1 MGRRME
7 LSDNINVT
15 AISSRT
21 NRTNRVLEVRT
32 KEEIGAEVRQR
43 QAIMKSI
50 EKAMKI
56 GK

>member
-43 QAIMKSI
+43 QEILKSI